1 MPRLQYSFAETELQG
16 NAAHPIFGRMKTG
29 LQQAIEIAGSQVK
42 LAKLLG
48 ISHQALNKWRDV
60 PPTRH
65 IINIERAT
73 GVHRS
78 LLRPDLYVEPGQKI
92 NF

>member
-1 MPRLQYSFAETELQG
+1 M
-16 NAAHPIFGRMKTG
+16 NAG
-29 LQQAIEIAGSQVK
+29 LRWAIEIAGSQVK

-48 ISHQALNKWRDV
+48 ISHQAINKWQTV
-60 PPTRH
+60 PTRH
-65 IINIERAT
+65 LIAIERAT

-92 NF
+92 NL

>member
-1 MPRLQYSFAETELQG
+1 MLRNGPVKTACLQG
-16 NAAHPIFGRMKTG
+16 KVAGLMFSRMNQG

-48 ISHQALNKWRDV
+48 ITHQAINKWRDV
-60 PPTRH
+60 PVHH
-65 IINIERAT
+65 IIAIERAT

-78 LLRPDLYVEPGQKI
+78 LLRPDLYEEPGQKI
-92 NF
+92 NL

>member
-1 MPRLQYSFAETELQG
+1 ML
-16 NAAHPIFGRMKTG
+16 GRMNQG

-48 ISHQALNKWRDV
+48 ITHQAISKWQDV
-60 PPTRH
+60 PIHHLIR
-65 IINIERAT
+65 IEQLT

-78 LLRPDLYVEPGQKI
+78 LLRPDLYEEPGQKI
-92 NF
+92 NL